1 MSKLF
6 AMTVISL
13 GLVGCASTYPND
25 PVNLVE
31 IERMKPDCG
40 NADIQLRWLEHQTQ
54 LYNYNQERSEY
65 ERRWVAAAKNL
76 TWELKSSC
84 LRNGIRK

>member
-1 MSKLF
+1 VKLF
-6 AMTVISL
+6 AVTAVVVS
-13 GLVGCASTYPND
+13 LVGCASVYPND

-40 NADIQLRWLEHQTQ
+40 NADIQIRWLENQAR

-84 LRNGIRK
+84 LRYSIQK